1 MSNVNLTIAIVIL
14 TFALSSCAL
23 TKPISL
29 SPSQDYAVSVQSSL
43 FDTLRIDSNETSLF
57 SDGKFIGF
65 IRVEPVPKAISSVPD
80 FLSKLRSNSESET
93 VETNSLNFSS
103 GFKGFSAK
111 YRNYL
116 TGYLVNDEQPD
127 SILIFSFPEE
137 EFDKIAGSISP
148 GI

>member
-1 MSNVNLTIAIVIL
+1 MKFIAIATLI
-14 TFALSSCAL
+14 FALSGCAS
-23 TKPISL
+23 TKSISL
-29 SPSQDYAVSVQSSL
+29 SPSQEYAVSVQSSL

-57 SDGKFIGF
+57 RNGKFIGF
-65 IRVEPVPKAISSVPD
+65 IRVEPVPREIPSTSD
-80 FLSKLRSNSESET
+80 FLSKLRSDSESET
-93 VETNSLNFSS
+93 VETNSLSFSS

-116 TGYLVNDEQPD
+116 TGYLVNEEHPD

>member
-1 MSNVNLTIAIVIL
+1 MKFIAIALLI
-14 TFALSSCAL
+14 FALSGCAS
-23 TKPISL
+23 TKSISL

-43 FDTLRIDSNETSLF
+43 FDTLRIDSNETTLF

-65 IRVEPVPKAISSVPD
+65 IRVEPVPAEISSVPD
-80 FLSKLRSNSESET
+80 FLNKLRSDSQSET
-93 VETNSLNFSS
+93 VDTNSLHFSS
-103 GFKGFSAK
+103 GFKGFSTK

-116 TGYLVNDEQPD
+116 TGYLVNVEDPD